1 MDEENKSMEW
11 LEGQTLTIPVEVYI
25 NMRIDLEDVKSKYS
39 AVCSHKWRL
48 ESEIDD
54 LKKELAIEKDI
65 VKEYKAELEKHLGI
79 SELQK
84 VKEMNANA

>member
-1 MDEENKSMEW
+1 MDEENKMEW

-25 NMRIDLEDVKSKYS
+25 NMRLDLEEVKSKYS
-39 AVCSHKWRL
+39 AVCSCKWRL

-65 VKEYKAELEKHLGI
+65 IKEYKAELEKHLGI

>member
-1 MDEENKSMEW
+1 MDEENKMEW
-11 LEGQTLTIPVEVYI
+11 LEGQTITVPVEEFI
-25 NMRIDLEDVKSKYS
+25 NMRIELEDAKRKYS
-39 AVCSHKWRL
+39 DLCSRKWKL

-65 VKEYKAELEKHLGI
+65 IKEYKAELEKHLGI